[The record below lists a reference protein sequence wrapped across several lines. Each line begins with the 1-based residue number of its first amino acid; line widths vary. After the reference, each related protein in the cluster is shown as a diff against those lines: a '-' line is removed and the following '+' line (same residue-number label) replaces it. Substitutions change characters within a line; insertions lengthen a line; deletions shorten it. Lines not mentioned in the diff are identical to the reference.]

1 MAVYNAEKKAMAEAP
16 AKILKTA
23 YFDCAFGAAGD
34 MLVGAC
40 LDCGVDITF
49 VEAELRK
56 LDLPRASFTTSAG
69 RVHRASIY
77 ATKFE
82 VTLAHDEH
90 GHSHEHGHTQEHG
103 HSHEHG
109 HAHEH
114 KDDHDH
120 GLKPERALSKIL
132 MLIEESTLA
141 PAVKELASAIFR
153 RLGQAEASVHGVAVD
168 DIHFHEVGAID
179 AICDI
184 VGFAVAYIK
193 LGIEAAYVS
202 PLPLGSG
209 TVQTMHGRYPVPGP
223 AVLALMRD
231 AGAASGA
238 FALPYECLTPT
249 GAAILCTIAAQFG
262 DAPPFERIEN
272 VGYGAGTLNP
282 GGHPNVARLI
292 VGQSRGRSGGKSSY
306 GEALS
311 ANTYDAEVVA
321 MIETNVD
328 DLAPSVMAFAMEQ
341 LLEAGALDVTLTPIL
356 MKKGRLAQ
364 KLSVIARAADRAKL
378 TAIVLAET
386 SAIGVR
392 SYFCERL
399 TLRRDFQQV
408 SIGAGPAINLK
419 IARDSDGRLVNIQPE
434 YEDLASHARES
445 GLPLKE
451 VLLRSLGKAGELIDS
466 QKKP

>member
-1 MAVYNAEKKAMAEAP
+1 MAEAA

-40 LDCGVDITF
+40 LDCGVDVAF

-56 LDLPRASFTTSAG
+56 LDLPSASFTTSAG

-90 GHSHEHGHTQEHG
+90 GQSDGPEHGHGHEHG
-103 HSHEHG
+103 HSHEHS
-109 HAHEH
+109 HEH
-114 KDDHDH
+114 GHDRGPAD
-120 GLKPERALSKIL
+120 GLKPERALSSIL
-132 MLIEESTLA
+132 LLIDQSTLA
-141 PAVKELASAIFR
+141 PSVKALASAIFR
-153 RLGQAEASVHGVAVD
+153 RLGQAEASVHGVSVD

-184 VGFAVAYIK
+184 VGFAIAYTK

-202 PLPLGSG
+202 PVPLGSG

-231 AGAASGA
+231 AGAPSGA

-249 GAAILCTIAAQFG
+249 GAAILCTVATQFG
-262 DAPPFERIEN
+262 DAPPFERIES

-292 VGQSRGRSGGKSSY
+292 LGESRGRNRSKSSY
-306 GEALS
+306 GSALS

-328 DLAPSVMAFAMEQ
+328 DLAPSVMAFAMEK
-341 LLEAGALDVTLTPIL
+341 LLEAGALDVTLTPIV

-364 KLSVIARAADRAKL
+364 KITVIARAEDRAAL
-378 TAIVLAET
+378 TSIVLAET

-399 TLRRDFQQV
+399 TLSRDFQQV
-408 SIGAGPAINLK
+408 TIGEGPAIKLK
-419 IARDSDGRLVNIQPE
+419 IARDSGGRLVNIQPE
-434 YEDLASHARES
+434 YEDLATHARES

-466 QKKP
+466 QKKT